1 MLQIRKRGLGVPGK
15 AKAGTYFKQGDQR
28 KTLYE
33 SYIRERLQGSED
45 INQLCRHLEVQYL
58 GGGSSQCKGSGAV
71 CWTCVIK
78 IMIII
83 KPVQL
88 GQSK

>member
-1 MLQIRKRGLGVPGK
+1 MLQIRKQGLGVPGK
-15 AKAGTYFKQGDQR
+15 AKAGTNFKQANQR

-33 SYIRERLQGSED
+33 RNIRERLQGSKD
-45 INQLCRHLEVQYL
+45 IHQLCRHLEVQYL

-78 IMIII
+78 
-83 KPVQL
+83 K
-88 GQSK
+88 